1 MCCGADSIG
10 TVVMNPARRNKF
22 RSYPLI
28 RTMLAHTLQTCLL
41 LALPSKAKADR
52 PVIAIK
58 IISWASPPK
67 KGGTNLG
74 VPRSPLCMGRVPL
87 LSPCFQARMLRLDFA
102 CSRKTRPSVM
112 FRQPTEKRKNAE
124 TSVNLPTWCER
135 IVAPMLKKERCAS
148 ELSSDGH
155 ARRKKE
161 TLTVPGKSR
170 VGRGQT
176 ANRGPGKSGRRR
188 PSATRSR
195 TRGGRRAER

>member
-10 TVVMNPARRNKF
+10 TVVMNPARRNKI

-58 IISWASPPK
+58 GISWASPPK
-67 KGGTNLG
+67 REGTNLG

-135 IVAPMLKKERCAS
+135 IVAPMLKKRAMRIRAQFRRTCKTEERDTYSPWKIPSGPRPNCEPRTGKKRSKKAIGH
-148 ELSSDGH
+148 EISDK
-155 ARRKKE
+155 RRK
-161 TLTVPGKSR
+161 TS
-170 VGRGQT
+170 
-176 ANRGPGKSGRRR
+176 
-188 PSATRSR
+188 
-195 TRGGRRAER
+195 